1 MEKFIIQLNAYFD
14 FYVALN
20 VAVGLLCFQLPKRS
34 HFAWRYIGCLLL
46 QLIFPLLRYLIPMR
60 IYVNFGFTLQYLV
73 MIPMILFCFKASVS
87 ESLFCSSI
95 GLCLQHST
103 IAAYFCLQ
111 NLFLTELP
119 AVYGVLI
126 QIAFYCVNFP
136 IFYVVFVKKH
146 LKKVISFKKTNYKIV
161 WLIALVMPAITFLCL
176 KARVIAPGNHGV
188 VVLTYSLTFLISII
202 GITAEI
208 DLYLS
213 NQQTEENISLTLL
226 LKRDGE
232 EYQKLKRQ
240 IETVSIRYH
249 DLRHKMEA
257 EETAKKLDVNLMEED
272 DFETGDLVLN
282 YVLMQKKPLFVE
294 KNVRLTCFADGLDLK
309 YMKEMDKYSLFE
321 NAVMNAYKAVEE
333 LDEEKRTISIVVYRK
348 GAFYNIGIENYY
360 RGGIVV
366 EDGLPVSQ
374 QSGYGHGY
382 GLKSMRAVVK
392 SYGGRL
398 DISFEGEIFTLN
410 ILLPTN
416 AFDGLG
422 TNLSQTGTLS
432 CM

>member
-1 MEKFIIQLNAYFD
+1 M
-14 FYVALN
+14 
-20 VAVGLLCFQLPKRS
+20 
-34 HFAWRYIGCLLL
+34 
-46 QLIFPLLRYLIPMR
+46 
-60 IYVNFGFTLQYLV
+60 
-73 MIPMILFCFKASVS
+73 
-87 ESLFCSSI
+87 
-95 GLCLQHST
+95 
-103 IAAYFCLQ
+103 
-111 NLFLTELP
+111 
-119 AVYGVLI
+119 
-126 QIAFYCVNFP
+126 
-136 IFYVVFVKKH
+136 
-146 LKKVISFKKTNYKIV
+146 
-161 WLIALVMPAITFLCL
+161 
-176 KARVIAPGNHGV
+176 
-188 VVLTYSLTFLISII
+188 
-202 GITAEI
+202 
-208 DLYLS
+208 
-213 NQQTEENISLTLL
+213 TLL